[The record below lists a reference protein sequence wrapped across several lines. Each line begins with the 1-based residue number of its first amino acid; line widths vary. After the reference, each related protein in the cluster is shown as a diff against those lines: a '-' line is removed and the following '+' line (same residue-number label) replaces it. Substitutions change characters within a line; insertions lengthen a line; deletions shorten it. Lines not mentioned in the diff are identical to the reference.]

1 MKNPSIE
8 KNRKF
13 LYNEIKKYRML
24 DKKDELLVFLEF
36 DEFLKRGIFL
46 DKRVCTENIE
56 SEYAKYMKLF
66 AQKRNIEFN
75 VDKDNTY
82 HVILDNNVYDYK
94 IESNRIKK
102 KRGKIEDEKEI
113 D

>member
-1 MKNPSIE
+1 
-8 KNRKF
+8 
-13 LYNEIKKYRML
+13 
-24 DKKDELLVFLEF
+24 
-36 DEFLKRGIFL
+36 
-46 DKRVCTENIE
+46 
-56 SEYAKYMKLF
+56 MKLF